1 VVWGVVR
8 LRVVGAA
15 FLVWVGCAPSIASD
29 LIAGQAGVVDGD
41 TIRVGDMRI
50 RLHGIDAPEATQS
63 CNAAGGGT
71 WACGTQA
78 TYALRQLI
86 SQQDISCQPITLD
99 RYGRT
104 VARCFV
110 GDVDIQAEMVRRGL
124 AWAFVKYSS
133 DYVAQETQAKTAKRG
148 IWQAATQTAWD
159 YRATRWAEYD
169 KTAPVGC
176 PIKGNVN
183 RQGERIYHVP
193 WGRDYAKVKMDLS
206 KGKQWFCS
214 QDEAEKAGW
223 RLAR

>member
-1 VVWGVVR
+1 VWGIVR
-8 LRVVGAA
+8 VRVVGVAL
-15 FLVWVGCAPSIASD
+15 LVWVGCAPLLANDVITGPA
-29 LIAGQAGVVDGD
+29 AVVDGD
-41 TIRVGDMRI
+41 TLRVGDLRI

-63 CNAAGGGT
+63 CNAAAGGT

-86 SQQDISCQPITLD
+86 SKQDISCQPMTLD

-104 VARCFV
+104 LARCFV
-110 GDVDIQAEMVRRGL
+110 GELDIQAEMVRLGL
-124 AWAFVKYSS
+124 AWAFIKYSS
-133 DYVAQETQAKTAKRG
+133 DYVTEETQAKIAKRG
-148 IWQAATQTAWD
+148 IWQAATQPAWD
-159 YRATRWAEYD
+159 YRATRSAEYD
-169 KTAPVGC
+169 KAAPAGC

-183 RQGERIYHVP
+183 RQGEKIYHLP

-214 QDEAEKAGW
+214 QDAAERAGW